1 VKLLLAALLLLLV
14 PVVIAALARAPW
26 SFRAAYDREV
36 AAGLHL
42 PSLPPSPLVEADLAH
57 LPPAVRR
64 YLHFAGAVGRPRVRN
79 FRLRFR
85 GALRNGPGSSWMP
98 MQADQQSFVDP
109 PARLF
114 LVEAS
119 MLGVPFTAFHRYV
132 GADATFRVRVASLLT
147 IVDARGPEMNRSE
160 TVTLLNDMCLLA
172 PATLIDP
179 RIAWEELEPLKVRL
193 TWTNAASTV
202 SAVLTFA
209 ESGAL
214 LDFLSEDRSRTTDG
228 RTFERLPWST
238 PVAEWRDFGGRRLPA
253 KGEAIWGSPDGR
265 FAYGRFEILDV
276 AYDVEGRP

>member
-1 VKLLLAALLLLLV
+1 VKYLLPALLVLLV
-14 PVVIAALARAPW
+14 PVVVAALARAPW

-36 AAGLHL
+36 AAGLRL
-42 PSLPPSPLVEADLAH
+42 PSRPPSPLVEADLAH

-64 YLHFAGAVGRPRVRN
+64 YLHFAGTVGKPRVWN
-79 FRLRFR
+79 YRLRFR
-85 GALRNGPGSSWMP
+85 GALRNGPDSRWMP
-98 MQADQQSFVDP
+98 MVADQQSFVDP

-119 MLGVPFTAFHRYV
+119 TFGVPFTAFHRYV
-132 GADATFRVRVASLLT
+132 GPDATFRVRVASLPT

-179 RIAWEELEPLKVRL
+179 RIAWEELEPLKVRA

-209 ESGAL
+209 ETGAL

-238 PVAEWRDFGGRRLPA
+238 PVAEWRDFDGRRLPVR
-253 KGEAIWGSPDGR
+253 GEAIWGSPGGA
-265 FAYGRFEILDV
+265 FAYGRFEILE
-276 AYDVEGRP
+276 VEYNVEDRP